1 MDPVRGGVNGRAA
14 AVAMSELGLGCVKTQ
29 RRCDDVDCAFRQ
41 VAFLVVEASWAWS
54 VAIDF
59 GKLFSSSFNFSS
71 FYTARDKTGKAQ
83 CDHMFSALP
92 LKADIAQC
100 SWHVRK
106 PSTKPVL
113 TSLKRDFRN

>member
-1 MDPVRGGVNGRAA
+1 MGIPP
-14 AVAMSELGLGCVKTQ
+14 S
-29 RRCDDVDCAFRQ
+29 
-41 VAFLVVEASWAWS
+41 AFLVVEASWAWS

-106 PSTKPVL
+106 PSQTGPDEPETGLPKLAQKADIASVSRHVSNPQQQRTHAL
-113 TSLKRDFRN
+113 DGNR